1 MKTNQSIITLFVLG
15 LILLGATIA
24 VADDMAPKS
33 KLAVVWT
40 SGDPEVA
47 HKVCFMFT
55 HNAMK
60 RGWFDEVLLIVWGP
74 SDKLLT
80 EDKSLQES
88 IKAMQADGV
97 QMQACK
103 ACADSYGVS
112 EQLTQL
118 GIEVKYMGVPLSDML
133 KGDWKVITF

>member
-1 MKTNQSIITLFVLG
+1 MTNQSIITLFVLG
-15 LILLGATIA
+15 LMLLGATIA
-24 VADDMAPKS
+24 VADDAPAKS

-47 HKVCFMFT
+47 HKVCFMYT
-55 HNAMK
+55 HNAKK
-60 RGWFDEVLLIVWGP
+60 RGWFDEVLLVVWGP

-80 EDKSLQES
+80 EDESLQES

-97 QMQACK
+97 RMQACK